1 MKIAYAFR
9 RTTVYPYTAG
19 FYGPGGWGLPD
30 EPALTTFLKKI
41 NEIGF
46 DGIELGFEVFGGHD
60 ATKESTTELKTR
72 LEDAG
77 APCVAIRAGGVL
89 CTPVVGEQNRD
100 RLLKSIDIAG
110 WLGIDI
116 VNSALSGP
124 SRNKTLGDNLPGKPI
139 QQGSSQLAS
148 YQDFERTAGILHEAG
163 VRAGDAGLNVTVE
176 VHQHSIADTSTSTL
190 KLLEMTNSDHVF
202 ANPDLGNILW
212 HYDEPEQSSEE
223 AILALAPHSK
233 YWHCKTLQ
241 RVHVPELDRAYFI
254 RTALPDGD
262 IDYRFAIS
270 AMLEAGYDGYFAL
283 EGTNTGDHL
292 TKDAK
297 SVAYVRQVVAEIEQG
312 KPIL

>member
-19 FYGPGGWGLPD
+19 SYGPAGWGLPD
-30 EPALTTFLKKI
+30 EPGLTTFLKKI
-41 NEIGF
+41 NEIGV
-46 DGIELGFEVFGGHD
+46 DGIELGFEVFGGYG
-60 ATKESTTELKTR
+60 ATESSAKELQKR
-72 LEDAG
+72 LLDSG

-100 RLLKSIDIAG
+100 RLFKSIEIAG

-124 SRNKTLGDNLPGKPI
+124 PRNKTLGDNTPGKPI

-148 YQDFERTAGILHEAG
+148 YQDFERTASILHEAG
-163 VRAGDAGLNVTVE
+163 ERAVGAGLEVTVE
-176 VHQHSIADTSTSTL
+176 VHQLSIADTSTSTL
-190 KLLEMTNSDHVF
+190 KLLEMANSDHVF

-212 HYDEPEQSSEE
+212 HYDEPEESSED
-223 AILALAPHSK
+223 AIVALAPHSK

-254 RTALPDGD
+254 RVPIPDGD
-262 IDYRFAIS
+262 IDYRFAIN
-270 AMLEAGYDGYFAL
+270 AMIDAGYEGYFAL
-283 EGTNTGDHL
+283 EGTNTGDHIS
-292 TKDAK
+292 KDAR
-297 SVAYVRQVVAEIEQG
+297 SVQYVRKIVAEIEQG
-312 KPIL
+312 KSIL

>member
-19 FYGPGGWGLPD
+19 SYGPAGWGLPD
-30 EPALTTFLKKI
+30 EPGLTTFLKKI

-46 DGIELGFEVFGGHD
+46 DGIELGFEAFGGYG
-60 ATKESTTELKTR
+60 AAASSVKELQKR
-72 LEDAG
+72 LEDSG

-89 CTPVVGEQNRD
+89 STPVVGEQNRD
-100 RLLKSIDIAG
+100 RLFKSIEIAG
-110 WLGIDI
+110 WLGIEI

-124 SRNKTLGDNLPGKPI
+124 SRNKTLGDNAPGKPV

-148 YQDFERTAGILHEAG
+148 YQDFERTASILHEAG
-163 VRAGDAGLNVTVE
+163 ERAGSAGLEVTVE

-190 KLLEMTNSDHVF
+190 KLLEMANSDHVF

-212 HYDEPEQSSEE
+212 HYDEPEESSED

-254 RTALPDGD
+254 RVPIPDGD
-262 IDYRFAIS
+262 IDYRFAIN
-270 AMLEAGYDGYFAL
+270 AMINAGYDGYFAL
-283 EGTNTGDHL
+283 EGTNTGDHIS
-292 TKDAK
+292 KDAR
-297 SVAYVRQVVAEIEQG
+297 SVHYVRKIVAEIEQG